1 MKVESSRRT
10 RAIRG
15 YPILVSSREA
25 GDSSHSSAR
34 TVVSRLEI
42 PLSTVVAFID
52 TR

>member
-15 YPILVSSREA
+15 YPLVSSREA